1 MKKVKD
7 QPGLYT
13 AAPGIV
19 QKWKDTIEEDEQYLT
34 DSSGGFALKQKWSS
48 VGVPVTSL
56 FLRLAACAILKFNG

>member
-1 MKKVKD
+1 MAGRERERDVKKVKD

-34 DSSGGFALKQKWSS
+34 DSSGGFAVK
-48 VGVPVTSL
+48 
-56 FLRLAACAILKFNG
+56 